1 MNPSK
6 AWNAKLES
14 GFFLPSKN
22 LYKQCDL
29 EMLAFPKSG
38 NSIPANSD
46 RAVLVHTNILF
57 VETLLRLKLRL
68 NCVKATPLICESQRG
83 QIEKRILILFSTLQE
98 YTQFMSFYTRFG
110 KKSGILESLLLR
122 NTHI

>member
-6 AWNAKLES
+6 AWNAKLEA
-14 GFFLPSKN
+14 GFFWPSKN

-46 RAVLVHTNILF
+46 QAVLLHTYSIRRD
-57 VETLLRLKLRL
+57 V
-68 NCVKATPLICESQRG
+68 ATFKIA
-83 QIEKRILILFSTLQE
+83 
-98 YTQFMSFYTRFG
+98 
-110 KKSGILESLLLR
+110 LELC
-122 NTHI
+122 